1 MGVARSPQVRQQ
13 LQSPVSSVQCMTLL
27 FSSSPTSLLLI
38 MTDTTSAAD
47 KEFDTLDLRNRTV
60 TETLS
65 PLEDLG
71 QEKKVEENVAT
82 NGTAEDGEKYDKLV
96 LRNRTVTETLSKV
109 EDFGQNGT
117 EENGKEKEDE
127 TEEKEKEEDGEKHDK
142 LVLRNRTVEETLS
155 LVETLGRIRRMK

>member
-27 FSSSPTSLLLI
+27 FSSSPASLLLI
-38 MTDTTSAAD
+38 MTDTTAAAD

-65 PLEDLG
+65 PLED
-71 QEKKVEENVAT
+71 
-82 NGTAEDGEKYDKLV
+82 
-96 LRNRTVTETLSKV
+96 
-109 EDFGQNGT
+109 FGQNGT

-127 TEEKEKEEDGEKHDK
+127 TEEGEKYDK
-142 LVLRNRTVEETLS
+142 LVLRNRTVTET
-155 LVETLGRIRRMK
+155 

>member
-1 MGVARSPQVRQQ
+1 MG
-13 LQSPVSSVQCMTLL
+13 QSPGAR
-27 FSSSPTSLLLI
+27 SSSPASLLLI
-38 MTDTTSAAD
+38 MTDTTAAAD

-71 QEKKVEENVAT
+71 QEKK
-82 NGTAEDGEKYDKLV
+82 GEKYDKLV

-155 LVETLGRIRRMK
+155 LVE